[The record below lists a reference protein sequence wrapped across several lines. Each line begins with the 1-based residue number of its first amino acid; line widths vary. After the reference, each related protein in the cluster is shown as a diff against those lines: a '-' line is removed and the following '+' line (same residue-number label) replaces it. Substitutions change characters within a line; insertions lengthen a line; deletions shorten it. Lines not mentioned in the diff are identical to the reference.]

1 MTKQNPDLRK
11 SATGP
16 AQDQRPDLRP
26 FPSKLFVEV
35 TTLCNLSCPMCVKQ
49 SADSGIAEGNMSM
62 ATFRALEPAFTHLEA
77 LILNGIGEPLIHP
90 ELTTFIR
97 KAKAKMPSTGWV
109 GFQSNG
115 LLIDRNKA
123 RQLVNAGLDRICLSI
138 DSVCPDILRTI
149 RGVNLRKLQQ
159 AYEALQEAREAES
172 NSRLQLGAEFV
183 LMRDNLSCLPNTV
196 RWAAEQ
202 GVEFVIVSHI
212 LPYDRRQLE
221 EAAYPTDTDA
231 AVEIYE
237 KAELS
242 AWKAGV
248 DLQHYQRIWG
258 RTPPPEE
265 AEPAMPFVEAM
276 KSEAHKRGVF
286 LHLLRLLGRDPEL
299 TAEVARI
306 FEKTAKVADQAGVRL
321 LLPAVLPRQE
331 RQCRFVEEGSAF
343 ISWQGDVH
351 PCYFLWHRYRCFI
364 GEWSKIIQP
373 KVFGRLTDQPL
384 LKIWNSSDFQR
395 FRRNVLQYGYPYC
408 TSCSVGPCDYAEAE
422 NFEQDCFLQTEPCGG
437 CLWAMGILQCLE

>member
-1 MTKQNPDLRK
+1 MDQKPDLRK
-11 SATGP
+11 TSTGFE
-16 AQDQRPDLRP
+16 QDQNPASRP
-26 FPSKLFVEV
+26 FPSKLFVEI
-35 TTLCNLSCPMCVKQ
+35 TTLCNLACPMCVKQ
-49 SADSGIAEGNMSM
+49 SADSGIAEGNMSL
-62 ATFRALEPAFTHLEA
+62 ATFEALEPAFPHLEA
-77 LILNGIGEPLIHP
+77 LILNGIGEPLVHP
-90 ELTTFIR
+90 ELATFIR

-115 LLIDRNKA
+115 LLIDRIKA
-123 RQLVNAGLDRICLSI
+123 KQLVRAGLDRICLSI

-149 RGVNLRKLQQ
+149 RGVNLRKLQD
-159 AYEALQEAREAES
+159 AYQSLREAREADPD
-172 NSRLQLGAEFV
+172 SRLQLGAEFV
-183 LMRDNLSCLPNTV
+183 VMRDNLSCLPNTV

-202 GVEFVIVSHI
+202 GAEFVIVSHI

-221 EAAYPTDTDA
+221 ERAYPPDTDA
-231 AVEIYE
+231 AVEIFE
-237 KAELS
+237 KAEFS
-242 AWKAGV
+242 AWKEGI
-248 DLQHYQRIWG
+248 DLRHYKRIWG

-265 AEPAMPFVEAM
+265 ARPAMRFVEAM

-286 LHLLRLLGRDPEL
+286 LHLLRLFERDAEL
-299 TAEVARI
+299 TAKVRRV
-306 FEKTAKVADQAGVRL
+306 FEETANIADQTGVRL
-321 LLPAVLPRQE
+321 LLPAALPRQQ
-331 RQCRFVEEGSAF
+331 RQCRFVEQGSAF

-373 KVFGRLTDQPL
+373 KIFGNVTERSL
-384 LKIWNSSDFQR
+384 LKIWNDPDFHR

-422 NFEQDCFLQTEPCGG
+422 NFEQDCYLQTEPCGG